1 MKRHHL
7 RSLSQG
13 AQIRYEKMIG
23 EILAPLGDSLPLRLN
38 IVQQGAFALG
48 YYHQRQKLYTK
59 KDVSDND
66 LLKVENEN

>member
-1 MKRHHL
+1 
-7 RSLSQG
+7 
-13 AQIRYEKMIG
+13 MIG